1 MFYNSAGYHSSA
13 RIEYTMFIS
22 ILLILIQRFYESEY
36 NGNKII
42 LKILDTVNKGAL
54 KCSCQFLGPH
64 HINL

>member
-1 MFYNSAGYHSSA
+1 MFYNSAGHHSSA

-42 LKILDTVNKGAL
+42 FKILDTVNKGAL
-54 KCSCQFLGPH
+54 KCSHQFLGPH
-64 HINL
+64 RINL